1 VSVREGRRSP
11 ADPAFGAGRPFTVGV
26 EEELFLVDPA
36 THALVDD
43 AGRVLAAIDAPD
55 RAADHEAYACEIELR
70 SPPCGG
76 AGEVADWLGRL
87 RAAAGGAGATLAGAG
102 LHPTARP
109 GDFELVDSPRYRDVE
124 DAMRGL
130 MRRSPECAL
139 HVHVGVPDA
148 VTAIGVFNRLREHL
162 PLLAGLAAN
171 SPWWF
176 GRDSGFASARAAQ
189 VRAYPGRGV
198 PPPFA
203 GYDEYLAALEAAAA
217 GGGPDDYTL
226 LWWDVRPH
234 PRLGTVEVREL
245 DAQSRID
252 DAAALAAL
260 VQGLARAAAELPAQR
275 PPLPSAAI
283 SWSAFRAVR
292 DGLEAT
298 ILHDGELLP
307 LPEAAR
313 RAVAVIRPFA
323 RDHGSEE
330 ALAGI
335 ERILAA
341 GNGADRRRAAA
352 RRGGPSEILSDIVR
366 ESGE

>member
-1 VSVREGRRSP
+1 HGGGRRAGGGAGPTRRRRRGGRDGGGDHQHPGRP
-11 ADPAFGAGRPFTVGV
+11 ASRRARAGGAGRVRRGRRRRGHRHRRLR
-26 EEELFLVDPA
+26 ER
-36 THALVDD
+36 
-43 AGRVLAAIDAPD
+43 AGGG
-55 RAADHEAYACEIELR
+55 
-70 SPPCGG
+70 GG
-76 AGEVADWLGRL
+76 AWRIRARAG

-102 LHPTARP
+102 RHPPARP
-109 GDFELVDSPRYRDVE
+109 GEFELVDSPRYRDVE

-148 VTAIGVFNRLREHL
+148 ATAIGVFNRLREHL

-226 LWWDVRPH
+226 LWWAVRPP

-245 DAQSRID
+245 DAPSRGD
-252 DAAALAAL
+252 DAAA
-260 VQGLARAAAELPAQR
+260 P
-275 PPLPSAAI
+275 
-283 SWSAFRAVR
+283 
-292 DGLEAT
+292 
-298 ILHDGELLP
+298 
-307 LPEAAR
+307 
-313 RAVAVIRPFA
+313 
-323 RDHGSEE
+323 
-330 ALAGI
+330 
-335 ERILAA
+335 
-341 GNGADRRRAAA
+341 GA
-352 RRGGPSEILSDIVR
+352 
-366 ESGE
+366 

>member
-1 VSVREGRRSP
+1 MSVREGRRSP

-76 AGEVADWLGRL
+76 AG
-87 RAAAGGAGATLAGAG
+87 ATLAGAG

-148 VTAIGVFNRLREHL
+148 ATAIGVFNRLREHL

-260 VQGLARAAAELPAQR
+260 VQGLARAAAEPPVQR